1 MKKVLAVMSDLFFS
15 AKINDEAK
23 KLGMTAVFVKDN
35 SVALEQFKSNPAVV
49 IFDLNCA
56 SADPMGLIGM
66 LKHNSETVRTPVIG
80 FISHV
85 ETELKQKALAGGCD
99 TVVAR
104 SVFAQNLPRL
114 LKEAVESAQAKARPD
129 SEAD

>member
-15 AKINDEAK
+15 AKINDAAK
-23 KLGMTAVFVKDN
+23 KLGMTAVFVKDKA
-35 SVALEQFKSNPAVV
+35 VALEQLKLSPALA

-56 SADPMGLIGM
+56 SVDPLDLIKTM
-66 LKHNSETVRTPVIG
+66 KENPETASIGTVG

-85 ETELKQKALAGGCD
+85 QTDLKRKAQDIGCD

-104 SVFAQNLPRL
+104 SVFAQNLPAILEHFVSQQVR
-114 LKEAVESAQAKARPD
+114 
-129 SEAD
+129 

>member
-23 KLGMTAVFVKDN
+23 KLGMTAVFVKDKA
-35 SVALEQFKSNPAVV
+35 VALQQLKSHPAVV
-49 IFDLNCA
+49 IFDLNCG
-56 SADPMGLIGM
+56 SADPLGLITAM
-66 LKHNSETVRTPVIG
+66 KQDPETAAIPTIG

-85 ETELKQKALAGGCD
+85 QTDLKQKAVETGCD

-104 SVFAQNLPRL
+104 SIFAQNFPAIL
-114 LKEAVESAQAKARPD
+114 AQHAG
-129 SEAD
+129 ADT

>member
-15 AKINDEAK
+15 AKINDAAK

-35 SVALEQFKSNPAVV
+35 AVALDQLKLNPALV
-49 IFDLNCA
+49 IFDLNCT
-56 SADPMGLIGM
+56 SADPFELIKAMKENPATASIG
-66 LKHNSETVRTPVIG
+66 TVG

-85 ETELKQKALAGGCD
+85 QTDMKRKAQDIGCD

-104 SVFAQNLPRL
+104 SVFAQNLPAILEHFVSQQVR
-114 LKEAVESAQAKARPD
+114 EAE
-129 SEAD
+129 